1 MAARSSLL
9 RRPTPG
15 ARPAHRTSSVV
26 AAPAALAPR
35 LVHHY
40 PDGLLNLRS
49 LGHPDRTAPAV
60 AAQEDVERARTAVAG
75 AGGGEAEHDARR
87 APALEPRLEPRLQH
101 RRLVLRVVAA
111 AVHDEHAAMPED
123 DRLRE
128 KAIHRDACGLRR
140 HAVQVEVV
148 LPGEVTAP
156 EPAQDTGVEP
166 HDRALDVLARVGDV
180 ETGGAA
186 GQVGECGE
194 RLRLLTYR
202 GARGPGWR
210 GPVDPRGALARQR
223 DHALH
228 RVREEVRLLG
238 ARRWTRRRGTRR
250 RRLGQGAQLLPQ
262 ARKGGVQR
270 VQRLPALRAL
280 AAGSPTAPH

>member
-1 MAARSSLL
+1 MAAGTADGTRPSAAPVIVPAKTKAMSARLSSTAPWRVGPPP
-9 RRPTPG
+9 RRASTP
-15 ARPAHRTSSVV
+15 SKKSV
-26 AAPAALAPR
+26 AAATPK
-35 LVHHY
+35 
-40 PDGLLNLRS
+40 
-49 LGHPDRTAPAV
+49 APAV

-87 APALEPRLEPRLQH
+87 APAREPRLEPLLQH

-111 AVHDEHAAMPED
+111 AVHDEHAAMPEG
-123 DRLRE
+123 DRVRE
-128 KAIHRDACGLRR
+128 EAVHRDARGLRR

-156 EPAQDTGVEP
+156 EPAQDARVEP

-194 RLRLLTYR
+194 RLRLLTDR
-202 GARGPGWR
+202 RARGPGWR

-238 ARRWTRRRGTRR
+238 ARRGTRRRGTRR
-250 RRLGQGAQLLPQ
+250 RR
-262 ARKGGVQR
+262 
-270 VQRLPALRAL
+270 
-280 AAGSPTAPH
+280 